1 MLTLFN
7 KLKNLS
13 LRLQFDQHK
22 EPEKKHSNIIKIHKI
37 QDVSVLPTQSYLIHR
52 WFLGPNSN

>member
-22 EPEKKHSNIIKIHKI
+22 EPEKKTLEHH
-37 QDVSVLPTQSYLIHR
+37 
-52 WFLGPNSN
+52 